1 MWFCYD
7 DNLGV
12 LVFEAIHINE
22 GDFDFEIASLQ
33 LRVRVRAQK
42 TDSLRLGIV
51 VDDIRQKEVRNDHYF
66 Y

>member
-1 MWFCYD
+1 MWFCYND
-7 DNLGV
+7 CLGI
-12 LVFEAIHINE
+12 LIFEAIHINE